1 MLLLTTMC
9 SEKQLGVAIFFPLQQ
24 KNETNSFFLE
34 LQTTSQNIQEIK
46 VNKFFFLFTKNRS
59 VKFEFNVLVLRL
71 SVNYATFLGK
81 LKI

>member
-24 KNETNSFFLE
+24 KNETNSFLE

-46 VNKFFFLFTKNRS
+46 EKTIFFHFTKNRS
-59 VKFEFNVLVLRL
+59 VKFEFDVLVLRL
-71 SVNYATFLGK
+71 SVNYATFLGN
-81 LKI
+81 